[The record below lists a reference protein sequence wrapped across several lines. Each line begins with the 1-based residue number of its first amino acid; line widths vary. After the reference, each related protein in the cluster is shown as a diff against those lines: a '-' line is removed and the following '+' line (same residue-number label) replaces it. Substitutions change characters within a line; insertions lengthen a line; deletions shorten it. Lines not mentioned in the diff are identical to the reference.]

1 MAMKLPQPTRTG
13 AFRASSLPVL
23 ALMLACIG
31 AFAPQSA
38 SAQDP
43 EFTQFYSNPVYLNPA
58 FAGAALPPVRHELP
72 EPVAGHERQL
82 RDLSRRL

>member
-1 MAMKLPQPTRTG
+1 MAMKLLQPTRTG

-58 FAGAALPPVRHELP
+58 FAGAA
-72 EPVAGHERQL
+72 
-82 RDLSRRL
+82 RRPRFVMNYGTSGRP